1 MQETKN
7 AEDVSKNNSDDFDP
21 GLGLELGPRIKTVSR
36 EYRVEAGGQVAISTI
51 TLVIVISI
59 VVILIL
65 ILILVLMIISLRW
78 SWNAVWS
85 NLEVWFSCRS
95 RCLLNLLLTNLPSAF

>member
-59 VVILIL
+59 VVILV
-65 ILILVLMIISLRW
+65 LVLMIISLRW

-85 NLEVWFSCRS
+85 SLEVWFSCGS
-95 RCLLNLLLTNLPSAF
+95 RCLQNLLLTNLPSAF